1 MRRRPPFGPSVPA
14 RLAGLVLLAAA
25 VLLPPAAGAQTS
37 GGPAGRDPVASGP
50 AGSGGLGTHDTRQ
63 PIEIVADRLTVEQ
76 SQGRA
81 VFLGNVLA
89 EQGEMLLRADRLV
102 VYYALGDDG
111 AASEQA
117 IRRIEVEGNV
127 TIAST
132 VESAVGDAGFYDVAG
147 GRIELAGNVVLT
159 REANVIRGDLLEI
172 DVASQVATM
181 STSPGRPSTER
192 VRALFRPA
200 AAGEG

>member
-1 MRRRPPFGPSVPA
+1 MAGCAPS
-14 RLAGLVLLAAA
+14 RWSGTRSGILALVLGFALLPAAA
-25 VLLPPAAGAQTS
+25 AAQEAGGELPAAAAAQET
-37 GGPAGRDPVASGP
+37 G
-50 AGSGGLGTHDTRQ
+50 GGLGTHDTSQ

-76 SQGRA
+76 AQGRA

-89 EQGEMLLRADRLV
+89 EQGEMLLRADRLI

-111 AASEQA
+111 AAPDQA

-132 VESAVGDAGFYDVAG
+132 IETAVGDTGFYDVTG
-147 GRIELAGNVVLT
+147 GMIELAGNVVLT

-172 DVASQVATM
+172 DVEQQVATM
-181 STSPGRPSTER
+181 TSAPGRAPGER

-200 AAGEG
+200 PGGDG

>member
-1 MRRRPPFGPSVPA
+1 MAS
-14 RLAGLVLLAAA
+14 
-25 VLLPPAAGAQTS
+25 AQET
-37 GGPAGRDPVASGP
+37 G
-50 AGSGGLGTHDTRQ
+50 GGLGTHDTSQ

-76 SQGRA
+76 AQGRA

-111 AASEQA
+111 AAADQA

-132 VESAVGDAGFYDVAG
+132 IETAVGDTGFYDVTD
-147 GRIELAGNVVLT
+147 GRIQLAGNVVLT

-172 DVASQVATM
+172 DVEQQVATM
-181 STSPGRPSTER
+181 TSAPGRAAGER

-200 AAGEG
+200 TGGEG

>member
-1 MRRRPPFGPSVPA
+1 MAGPRAEPLVGDAIGHPGAGAGLRLVARPGGCPGDRRRAA
-14 RLAGLVLLAAA
+14 RC
-25 VLLPPAAGAQTS
+25 
-37 GGPAGRDPVASGP
+37 GGCPGTG
-50 AGSGGLGTHDTRQ
+50 GGLGTHDTSQ

-76 SQGRA
+76 AQGRA

-89 EQGEMLLRADRLV
+89 EQGEMLLRADRLI

-111 AASEQA
+111 AAPDQA

-132 VESAVGDAGFYDVAG
+132 IETAVGDTGFYDVTG
-147 GRIELAGNVVLT
+147 SRIELAGNVVLT

-172 DVASQVATM
+172 DVEQQVATM
-181 STSPGRPSTER
+181 TSAPGRAPGER

-200 AAGEG
+200 PGGDG